1 MLWRAGECTMPEA
14 PALPNRDQPSAPPQ
28 TWNLSCI
35 DQLESKAI
43 EGYAMITMGIGV
55 LAGIFYWLA
64 WYKLAFWILIYA
76 IVYGGLGTLRGDNQA
91 HLLRRD
97 SAVTIAVLI
106 PVTWHIGG
114 LAGYF

>member
-1 MLWRAGECTMPEA
+1 
-14 PALPNRDQPSAPPQ
+14 
-28 TWNLSCI
+28 
-35 DQLESKAI
+35 
-43 EGYAMITMGIGV
+43 MITMGIGV

-91 HLLRRD
+91 HVLRRD